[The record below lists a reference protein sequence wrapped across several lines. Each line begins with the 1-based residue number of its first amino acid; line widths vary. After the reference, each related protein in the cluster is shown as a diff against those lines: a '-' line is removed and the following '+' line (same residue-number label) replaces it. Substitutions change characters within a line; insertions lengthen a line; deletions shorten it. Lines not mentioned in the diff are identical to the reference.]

1 MTSIGFDSGTLV
13 GFVDAGSLQFISE
26 IDQTDSE
33 KINAD
38 PLLRWNIGVGMR
50 YATVIGPIVFD
61 LGINPSQLEER
72 NEVLLVPNISFGS
85 F

>member
-1 MTSIGFDSGTLV
+1 
-13 GFVDAGSLQFISE
+13 
-26 IDQTDSE
+26 
-33 KINAD
+33 
-38 PLLRWNIGVGMR
+38 
-50 YATVIGPIVFD
+50 VIGPIVFD